1 MHNNI
6 ILINNSQEILLVYE
20 KNTETSL
27 DKTTYLRFDLNFT
40 KSTKVI
46 TFLHKRGFWRVILI
60 AKIND
65 DDETTSILS

>member
-40 KSTKVI
+40 KNT
-46 TFLHKRGFWRVILI
+46 LR
-60 AKIND
+60 
-65 DDETTSILS
+65 